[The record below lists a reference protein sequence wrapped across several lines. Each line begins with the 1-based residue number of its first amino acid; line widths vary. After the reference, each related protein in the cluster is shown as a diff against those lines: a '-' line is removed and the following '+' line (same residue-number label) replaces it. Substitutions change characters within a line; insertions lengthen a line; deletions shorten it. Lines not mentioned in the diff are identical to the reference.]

1 MAVDNKITTLKFEN
15 KLGVLLNPNYWLV
28 GVDHEDKNVNES
40 EDANDDGK
48 IHTNMTPKNMKEWM
62 QKSIVNESE
71 EYAGI

>member
-1 MAVDNKITTLKFEN
+1 MKI
-15 KLGVLLNPNYWLV
+15 
-28 GVDHEDKNVNES
+28 KNVNES

-48 IHTNMTPKNMKEWM
+48 IHTNMTPNNMKEWM